1 MSYKEYLP
9 HPDLRNYFE
18 AYWTVSLDD
27 KDISG
32 THRILPDCCTDII
45 FNRGNI
51 IYDSQQQKTMLAHES
66 YLVGT
71 MTTYRDTLNKA
82 GTSTLGIRFRPGGM
96 GVFYALNQNEITD
109 LAVPFQDKK
118 LGDLIWSGKNL
129 LQNINQYYLR
139 KLPVKPTVLSGI
151 INEIY
156 MAKGQVRIPELT
168 SKFNMSERKLERLF
182 KQDVGVTV
190 KGLTRLVR
198 FTNTL
203 EQIRNPSRLQSL
215 TQLAYHAGYYD
226 QAHLCNDVKA
236 YTGLTPAQL

>member
-1 MSYKEYLP
+1 MSYQEYLP
-9 HPDLRNYFE
+9 HPALRNYID
-18 AYWTVSLDD
+18 AYWTVNLDNT
-27 KDISG
+27 DISG
-32 THRILPDCCTDII
+32 TQRILPDCCTDII

-51 IYDSQQQKTMLAHES
+51 IYDSHQQKTMLANES

-71 MTTYRDTLNKA
+71 MTTYRDTPGKA
-82 GTSTLGIRFRPGGM
+82 GTSMLGIRFRPGGM
-96 GVFYALNQNEITD
+96 GVFYTLNQYEITD
-109 LAVPFQDKK
+109 LAVPFQDKT

-129 LQNINQYYLR
+129 LHHINQYFLK
-139 KLPVKPTVLSGI
+139 KLPVQPVILTGI

-156 MAKGQVRIPELT
+156 IAKGQVRIPELT
-168 SKFNMSERKLERLF
+168 SKFNISERKLERLF

-190 KGLTRLVR
+190 KGLARLVR

-203 EQIRNPSRLQSL
+203 AQIRNPSRLQSL

-226 QAHLCNDVKA
+226 QAHLCNEVKA